1 MLLWAL
7 AGPANMNVAAMEAG
21 ADATKRARILQIVP
35 AVHVGTVQAVFLS
48 RPAASIGANT
58 MFFIT
63 ALAIILAILGFAI
76 KVADGRVPVRLL

>member
-1 MLLWAL
+1 MLLWAI
-7 AGPANMNVAAMEAG
+7 AGPANMNVAATEAG
-21 ADATKRARILQIVP
+21 ADVTRRAQILQIVP
-35 AVHVGTVQAVFLS
+35 AIPVGMDQAVFLS

>member
-7 AGPANMNVAAMEAG
+7 AEPVNMNVAAMEAG

-35 AVHVGTVQAVFLS
+35 AIPVGTVQAVFLS